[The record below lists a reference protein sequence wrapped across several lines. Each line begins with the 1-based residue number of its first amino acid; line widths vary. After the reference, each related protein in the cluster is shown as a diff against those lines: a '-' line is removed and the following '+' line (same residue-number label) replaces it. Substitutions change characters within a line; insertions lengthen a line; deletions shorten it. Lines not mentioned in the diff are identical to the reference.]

1 MMSLRWLGRVRG
13 GGRDRSGRP
22 AGGAWEPRTPL
33 VLATTL
39 TAGSPTGPT
48 ILGAPLKA
56 SGTRFIKK
64 EL

>member
-13 GGRDRSGRP
+13 GGRDRSGWP
-22 AGGAWEPRTPL
+22 GGRAWEPRAL
-33 VLATTL
+33 LMLATTL
-39 TAGSPTGPT
+39 AAGHPTGPT
-48 ILGAPLKA
+48 MLGAPLKA